1 MTGFYM
7 DATLGWNWLNTQ
19 SKHKERPRKNLCN
32 ILKQHFKFK
41 NSIAYLNGRRNGG
54 NS

>member
-7 DATLGWNWLNTQ
+7 TYNTGLKLVKYTM
-19 SKHKERPRKNLCN
+19 KHKERPRKNLCN

-41 NSIAYLNGRRNGG
+41 NSIAYLNGRKKWWQ
-54 NS
+54 